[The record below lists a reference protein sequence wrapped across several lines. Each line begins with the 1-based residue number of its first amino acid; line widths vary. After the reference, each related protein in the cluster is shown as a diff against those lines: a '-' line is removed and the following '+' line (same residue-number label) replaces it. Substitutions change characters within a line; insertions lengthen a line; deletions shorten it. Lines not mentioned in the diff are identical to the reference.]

1 MDTDDS
7 RHGPPP
13 NTLPLIMGGV
23 MLLFFG
29 GIALLVADAP
39 GIGLVLGLAGLL
51 VGAYGLAKRDRVRRY
66 GR

>member
-29 GIALLVADAP
+29 LVALVVAEAY